1 MPFLKI
7 IMSGKPPQMEHENI
21 LYFSKSNIFYFG
33 YFWQHLIFTSF
44 DDRFVRFI
52 FSIFRRLDADCV

>member
-1 MPFLKI
+1 
-7 IMSGKPPQMEHENI
+7 MSGKPPQFEHENI

-44 DDRFVRFI
+44 DDRFVHFI